1 MRNSKISLSEYKI
14 NKKLEDKII
23 NEEKIILDKML
34 NISLQLG
41 AKAIRVYTEKID
53 NIDTI
58 LPLLKKCIDENNGI
72 VYRGDKIAGMIP
84 VLFKEEYFVMLIFD
98 NNLYSSDDI
107 LHKIHIETK
116 EDIFGAKYIHK
127 ISVIDIKN
135 T

>member
-34 NISLQLG
+34 NISLQMG
-41 AKAIRVYTEKID
+41 AKAIRVYTEKLD
-53 NIDTI
+53 NTDII

-84 VLFKEEYFVMLIFD
+84 VLFKEEYFIMLIFD

-116 EDIFGAKYIHK
+116 EDVFGVKYIHK

>member
-41 AKAIRVYTEKID
+41 AKAIRVYTEKLD
-53 NIDTI
+53 NTDTI

-98 NNLYSSDDI
+98 NNLYNSDDI

-116 EDIFGAKYIHK
+116 EDVFGVKYIHK

>member
-14 NKKLEDKII
+14 NKRLEDKII

-41 AKAIRVYTEKID
+41 AKAIKVYTEKLD
-53 NIDTI
+53 DTDII

-72 VYRGDKIAGMIP
+72 VYREDKIVGMIP

-107 LHKIHIETK
+107 LHKIHIETR
-116 EDIFGAKYIHK
+116 EDIFGVKYIHK